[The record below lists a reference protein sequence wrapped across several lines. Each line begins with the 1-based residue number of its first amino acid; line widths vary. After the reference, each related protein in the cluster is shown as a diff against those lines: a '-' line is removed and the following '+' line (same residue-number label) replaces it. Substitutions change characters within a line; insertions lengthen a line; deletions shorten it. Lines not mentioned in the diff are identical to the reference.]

1 MVDFA
6 ELRNRILNG
15 EDELPEDMKESPVVE
30 EFLRPATG
38 FPILFGAMSVALVI
52 ADTLKLEMLKSDED
66 NYNYR
71 PIVLSV
77 FGFLPLGFGLGEL
90 VRGLTAQKQF
100 TRYENLV
107 EAAESEVTRLTE
119 DDEEQDDQDAAYNYA
134 AEAQYQAQNLAALG
148 IAMPTSTLGT
158 DVGVYSDGIFGQES
172 PTMFRSPSYEA
183 STFGW

>member
-15 EDELPEDMKESPVVE
+15 EDEIPDEVKESPVTE

-38 FPILFGAMSVALVI
+38 FPIMFGALSVALVV
-52 ADTLKLEMLKSDED
+52 ADKLKLEMLKTDE
-66 NYNYR
+66 YNYR

-90 VRGLTAQKQF
+90 MRGLSAQKQF
-100 TRYENLV
+100 SRYETLV
-107 EAAESEVTRLTE
+107 EVAEAEVEKLTE
-119 DDEEQDDQDAAYNYA
+119 DDVEQDSQDNSYSYQ
-134 AEAQYQAQNLAALG
+134 AEANYQAQNLASLG
-148 IAMPTSTLGT
+148 IAVPNMNLGT

-172 PTMFRSPSYEA
+172 PSIGRSPSYEA

>member
-15 EDELPEDMKESPVVE
+15 EDDIPEEVKESPVTE

-38 FPILFGAMSVALVI
+38 FPIMFGALSVALVV
-52 ADTLKLEMLKSDED
+52 ADKLKLEMLKTDE
-66 NYNYR
+66 YNYR

-90 VRGLTAQKQF
+90 MRGLSAQKQF

-107 EAAESEVTRLTE
+107 EAAESEVARLTE
-119 DDEEQDDQDAAYNYA
+119 DDDQQETQNNA
-134 AEAQYQAQNLAALG
+134 AESWQAEANYQAQNLAALG
-148 IAMPTSTLGT
+148 IAVPNSTLGT

>member
-15 EDELPEDMKESPVVE
+15 EDEIPDEVKDSPITE

-38 FPILFGAMSVALVI
+38 FPIMFGALSVALVV
-52 ADTLKLEMLKSDED
+52 ADKLKLEMLKTDE
-66 NYNYR
+66 YNYR

-90 VRGLTAQKQF
+90 MRGLSAQKQF

-119 DDEEQDDQDAAYNYA
+119 DDEEQDDADNSYSYE
-134 AEAQYQAQNLAALG
+134 AEASYQAQNLAALG
-148 IAMPTSTLGT
+148 IAVPTSNLGT

-172 PTMFRSPSYEA
+172 PSLFRPPSYEA

>member
-15 EDELPEDMKESPVVE
+15 EEEIPDEVKESPVTE

-38 FPILFGAMSVALVI
+38 FPIMLSVALVV
-52 ADTLKLEMLKSDED
+52 ADKLKLEMLKTDE
-66 NYNYR
+66 YNYR

-90 VRGLTAQKQF
+90 MRGLSAQKQF
-100 TRYENLV
+100 SRYETLV
-107 EAAESEVTRLTE
+107 EAAESEVEKLTE
-119 DDEEQDDQDAAYNYA
+119 DDEEQNSQDNSYSYE
-134 AEAQYQAQNLAALG
+134 AEANYQAQNLAALG
-148 IAMPTSTLGT
+148 IAVPTSNLGT

-172 PTMFRSPSYEA
+172 PSLFRPPSYEA